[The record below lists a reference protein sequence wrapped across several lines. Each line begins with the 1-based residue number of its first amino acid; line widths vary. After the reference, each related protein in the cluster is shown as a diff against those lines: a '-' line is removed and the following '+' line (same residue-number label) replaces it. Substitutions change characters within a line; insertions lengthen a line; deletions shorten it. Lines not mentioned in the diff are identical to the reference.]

1 MVAGLAGLA
10 IGLAGLSATGLA
22 AAAPAITIENPDVVP
37 FPDRIVMNKVQ
48 NGSTDVIENDV
59 GDVRIVNSGDEPLLI
74 TGLQTSGP
82 FQLQSPPALPA
93 SVAPGAS
100 LVVSVLF
107 TATGEGP
114 GGGPHDG
121 SLAIS
126 SNAPSA
132 PVRSVELSGFW
143 QLNVGG
149 DNEGTLQELVPTF
162 GYATVIT
169 KGTQKL
175 QQKGRI
181 QAVGD
186 EVIAPYWTRMN
197 PSAPVTVRQLGAF
210 HNPSSDTFGWFP
222 KGNTGGLKVVLTQ
235 LKSDYQT
242 LLPRR
247 SQDAGPGFQS
257 FSPSAPV
264 FGFKLASRWSDPALN
279 PKNATCVATYGAAG
293 CGHTVRFWPI
303 KDRAGVPMPGQ
314 YLATMDFADADSGN
328 YDYQDNFYLVTNV
341 VPEAAPVD
349 ATAPTLVTRA
359 PAAGATDVDVSANVV
374 ATFSEAM
381 HPSSLG
387 ASTFTLVPAAG
398 GAPVAAAVTRSADGT
413 VATLD
418 PAGPLAAGTAYT
430 ATVTTGASDLAG
442 NPLAAAET
450 WTFTT
455 AGTPPPADPPPV
467 DPPPVDP
474 PPVDPPPV
482 DPPPVDPPP
491 TDTTPTPIIPTPKP
505 VDTTPKPVD
514 TAPKPADTAPKPADS
529 APADPNPR
537 TTTTSDEGPTAQARA
552 FCARSPK
559 LRAGLARQMAAAKRQ
574 RARATTAGA
583 RAAAARRI
591 AAISKKQRLAAA
603 GYRSFGC
610 RAIETA
616 AFCKAHPALSASLA
630 KQVAAAKRARIAA
643 ITPVARAVA
652 AKKLASLVAR
662 QKQAAARAR
671 TSC

>member
-1 MVAGLAGLA
+1 MAAGLAGLA

-59 GDVRIVNSGDEPLLI
+59 GDVRIVNSGDEPLLV
-74 TGLQTSGP
+74 TGLQTTGS
-82 FQLQSPPALPA
+82 FELQSPPALPA

-126 SNAPSA
+126 SNAADAPSRA
-132 PVRSVELSGFW
+132 VELSGFW

-149 DNEGTLQELVPTF
+149 DNEGTLQELLPTF
-162 GYATVIT
+162 GYATAIT

-186 EVIAPYWTRMN
+186 EVIAPFWTRMN

-210 HNPSSDTFGWFP
+210 HNVSSDTFGWFP
-222 KGNTGGLKVVLTQ
+222 KGNSGGLKNVLTQ

-247 SQDAGPGFQS
+247 SQDSGPGFSS
-257 FSPSAPV
+257 FTPSAAV
-264 FGFKLASRWSDPALN
+264 FGFKLASRWSDPTLN
-279 PKNATCVATYGAAG
+279 PKNPTCVASYGEAG
-293 CGHTVRFWPI
+293 CGHMVRFWPI
-303 KDRAGVPMPGQ
+303 KDRIGVPMPGQ

-341 VPEAAPVD
+341 VPEAAAVD

-359 PAAGATDVDVSANVV
+359 PAAAATDVDVNADVV
-374 ATFSEAM
+374 ASFSEAM
-381 HPSSLG
+381 HPSSLSG
-387 ASTFTLVPAAG
+387 STFTLTPAAG
-398 GAPVAAAVTRSADGT
+398 DPVAATVTRSADGT

-418 PAGPLAAGTAYT
+418 PTAALTAGTAYT
-430 ATVTTGASDLAG
+430 ATVTTGASDMAG
-442 NPLAAAET
+442 NPLAAPET
-450 WTFTT
+450 WSFTT
-455 AGTPPPADPPPV
+455 AGTPPPV

-491 TDTTPTPIIPTPKP
+491 VDPSPTPITPSPKPIETTPKP
-505 VDTTPKPVD
+505 IDTTPKPTETTPTD
-514 TAPKPADTAPKPADS
+514 PAPKPADP
-529 APADPNPR
+529 APADPTPR
-537 TTTTSDEGPTAQARA
+537 TTTTTSDEGPTPQAKA
-552 FCARSPK
+552 FCARSPR
-559 LRAGLARQMAAAKRQ
+559 LSAGLARQMAAAKRL

-583 RAAAARRI
+583 RAAAARQI
-591 AAISKKQRLAAA
+591 AAILKKQRTAAA
-603 GYRSFGC
+603 DGKRFGC

-616 AFCKAHPALSASLA
+616 AFCKVYPALSASLA
-630 KQVAAAKRARIAA
+630 RQIAAARKARIAA
-643 ITPVARAVA
+643 ITPVARAAA
-652 AKKLASLVAR
+652 AKRVATLTK
-662 QKQAAARAR
+662 QQTQAAARERAG
-671 TSC
+671 C